1 MRTVRLPKNKDCYQI
16 LMLKR
21 KEITGNVIIK
31 IKVSPSNILLHL
43 GLVTRNLKYIETM
56 VKTFSNIPFKKAL

>member
-56 VKTFSNIPFKKAL
+56 VKTFHNIPFKKAL